1 MQEAGKIKVA
11 VIGGGPS
18 GMMAAIAASENGA
31 DVTLFEKNE
40 KLGKKLYISGK
51 GRCNVTNNCSVRDF
65 VLNVETNGKFLLGA
79 LNKLT
84 PQDTVSFFE
93 NNGLTVKT
101 ERGNRVFPCSDKSSD
116 VIKTL
121 ERVMRRLGVKICLNS
136 AITDVTYKKNAFLL
150 TNITDII
157 SFDRVIIATGGLS
170 YSATGSTGDG
180 YRFAGKLGHNVTAL
194 RPALCR
200 IRCRDV
206 AELEGL
212 SLKNVAVSALSADGE
227 VIAREFGEMLFA
239 KDAVSGPAVLTLS
252 SRINTVC
259 LSGGK
264 LTIDLKPALDFA
276 KLDARLIRDFSE
288 RMNRDFINSLGDLL
302 PERLIKEVARQSG
315 IPFSK
320 KVNQITAVERR
331 RLAESIKNLSF
342 TLTGLDDIEY
352 GIVTAGGVDV
362 KQVNPAT
369 MESKLIGGLF
379 FCGETLDVDAFTGG
393 YNIQIALSTGY
404 VAGKSAAANQ
414 ENDYGGN

>member
-180 YRFAGKLGHNVTAL
+180 YRFAGELGHNVTAL

-200 IRCRDV
+200 IRCKDV

-212 SLKNVAVSALSADGE
+212 SLKNVAVSALSANGE

-239 KDAVSGPAVLTLS
+239 KDAVSGPVVLTLS

>member
-1 MQEAGKIKVA
+1 
-11 VIGGGPS
+11 
-18 GMMAAIAASENGA
+18 MMAAIAASEYGA

-51 GRCNVTNNCSVRDF
+51 GRCNITNNCSVRDF
-65 VLNVETNGKFLLGA
+65 VLNVATNGKFLLGA
-79 LNKLT
+79 LNKFA
-84 PQDTVSFFE
+84 PQDTVSFLE
-93 NNGLTVKT
+93 NNGLAVKT

-121 ERVMRRLGVKICLNS
+121 ERVLRGFGVKILLNS
-136 AITDVTYKKNAFLL
+136 EISDVVYKENAFLL

-180 YRFAGKLGHNVTAL
+180 YRFAGKLGHSVTAL

-200 IRCRDV
+200 IRCKDV
-206 AELEGL
+206 DELEGL
-212 SLKNVAVSALSADGE
+212 SLKNVAVSAVSADGK
-227 VIAREFGEMLFA
+227 VVAREFGEMLFA

-264 LTIDLKPALDFA
+264 LTIDLKPALDFD

-302 PERLIKEVARQSG
+302 PERLIKAVARQSG

-342 TLTGLDDIEY
+342 TLIGLDDIEY

-404 VAGKSAAANQ
+404 VAGKSAAAAN
-414 ENDYGGN
+414 

>member
-212 SLKNVAVSALSADGE
+212 SLKNVAVSASSADGE

-362 KQVNPAT
+362 KQVIPAT

>member
-212 SLKNVAVSALSADGE
+212 SLKNVAVSASSADGE

-302 PERLIKEVARQSG
+302 PERLKKEVARQSG

>member
-206 AELEGL
+206 ADLEGL
-212 SLKNVAVSALSADGE
+212 SLKNVAVSASSADGE